1 MKRKSYTGNNVSVS
15 GPYSHAIDAGN
26 YLFFSGQVAKNS
38 TNYIEETGSI
48 EKQTKQC
55 FVNLQEVMK
64 TANVSLDDVV
74 KVNVYLTQMKNFEAM
89 NEVYKTMFKEPFPA
103 RTCVAVLELPLGADI
118 EIEVIVYKNSNE
130 RND

>member
-1 MKRKSYTGNNVSVS
+1 M
-15 GPYSHAIDAGN
+15 DAGN

-48 EKQTKQC
+48 EEQTKQC